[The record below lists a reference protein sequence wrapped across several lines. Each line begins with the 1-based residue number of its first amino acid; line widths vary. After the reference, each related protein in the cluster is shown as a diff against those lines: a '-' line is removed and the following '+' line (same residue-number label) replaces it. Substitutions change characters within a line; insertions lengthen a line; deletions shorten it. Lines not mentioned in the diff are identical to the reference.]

1 MKINDIC
8 HRYNLSRKT
17 VHFYIQEGLL
27 HPGKSDNNYY
37 SFNEANEEELKL
49 VLRLR
54 QAGVSIDNIHNIVN
68 YPTCTNFFLFKQYFL
83 LKKERNRIDSE
94 RNNIS
99 MLLEQIP
106 PNGTFLNVMNVPDAY
121 MKKEV
126 TDFNEK
132 DAELTARMTAI
143 FLLTPFMK
151 QEVDDY
157 RQFIWNK
164 IVRITER
171 NLHEYLKEIA
181 ESLTE
186 RSAVEV
192 YEFST
197 SLAKKFELVM
207 AGERSQA
214 VKFLTIQVEKLCHD
228 RTVQKIWYD
237 CYDSFIT
244 PVKRI
249 YEECHK
255 TLIREYTESYSSCM
269 EEMKSVFDE
278 VNAGLSIETVKELER
293 VTDQRFDLSPGYYND
308 LFILFCM
315 EDSVFISPRL
325 LQPTKKAV

>member
-8 HRYNLSRKT
+8 NKYNLSRKT

-27 HPGKSDNNYY
+27 HPGKSKNNYY

-83 LKKERNRIDSE
+83 LKKEKNKIENE

-99 MLLEQIP
+99 VLLEQIP
-106 PNGTFLNVMNVPDAY
+106 PNGTFLNVMDIPDIY
-121 MKKEV
+121 MKKKQ
-126 TDFNEK
+126 DLFDEK

-171 NLHEYLKEIA
+171 NLQENLN
-181 ESLTE
+181 L
-186 RSAVEV
+186 
-192 YEFST
+192 
-197 SLAKKFELVM
+197 LL
-207 AGERSQA
+207 
-214 VKFLTIQVEKLCHD
+214 
-228 RTVQKIWYD
+228 
-237 CYDSFIT
+237 
-244 PVKRI
+244 
-249 YEECHK
+249 
-255 TLIREYTESYSSCM
+255 
-269 EEMKSVFDE
+269 
-278 VNAGLSIETVKELER
+278 R
-293 VTDQRFDLSPGYYND
+293 VTGKKQWDILGY
-308 LFILFCM
+308 
-315 EDSVFISPRL
+315 R
-325 LQPTKKAV
+325 

>member
-8 HRYNLSRKT
+8 HKYNLSRKA

-37 SFNEANEEELKL
+37 SFNETNEEELKL

-54 QAGVSIDNIHNIVN
+54 QAGVSIDNIRNIVS

-83 LKKERNRIDSE
+83 LKTERNRVENE

-106 PNGTFLNVMNVPDAY
+106 PNGTFLNVMKVPDDY
-121 MKKEV
+121 MKKE
-126 TDFNEK
+126 TADFNEK
-132 DAELTARMTAI
+132 DAVLTARMTAI

-164 IVRITER
+164 IVTITER
-171 NLHEYLKEIA
+171 NLYDYLEKTAEI
-181 ESLTE
+181 LIE

-197 SLAKKFELVM
+197 SLAGKFNSVM
-207 AGERSQA
+207 EGKHSEA
-214 VKFLTIQVEKLCHD
+214 VDYLTTQVEKLCFDHKM
-228 RTVQKIWYD
+228 QKIWYES
-237 CYDSFIT
+237 YDSFIS
-244 PVKRI
+244 PVKR
-249 YEECHK
+249 EHCRK
-255 TLIREYTESYSSCM
+255 L
-269 EEMKSVFDE
+269 
-278 VNAGLSIETVKELER
+278 
-293 VTDQRFDLSPGYYND
+293 
-308 LFILFCM
+308 
-315 EDSVFISPRL
+315 
-325 LQPTKKAV
+325 

>member
-17 VHFYIQEGLL
+17 VHFYIQEGLI

-54 QAGVSIDNIHNIVN
+54 QAGVSIDNIHNIVS

-83 LKKERNRIDSE
+83 LKKERSRIDNE

-106 PNGTFLNVMNVPDAY
+106 PNGTFLNVMNVPDIY

-164 IVRITER
+164 IVRITES

-181 ESLTE
+181 ENLTE

-197 SLAKKFELVM
+197 SLAKKFESVM
-207 AGERSQA
+207 EGKRNEA
-214 VKFLTIQVEKLCHD
+214 VEYLEKQVEKLCND
-228 RTVQKIWYD
+228 RIVQKIWHD
-237 CYDSFIT
+237 RYDSFIT

-269 EEMKSVFDE
+269 EEMKCVFDE
-278 VNAGLSIETVKELER
+278 VNKGLNKVTVKELAS
-293 VTDQRFDLSPGYYND
+293 VTDHRFDLSSSYYND
-308 LFILFCM
+308 LFILFCL
-315 EDSVFISPRL
+315 EDSIFMSPRL
-325 LQPTKKAV
+325 YQ

>member
-1 MKINDIC
+1 MKINEIC
-8 HRYNLSRKT
+8 HKYNLSRKT

-27 HPGKSDNNYY
+27 HPGKSENNYY
-37 SFNEANEEELKL
+37 CFNEANEEELKL

-54 QAGVSIDNIHNIVN
+54 QAGVSIENIHNIVS
-68 YPTCTNFFLFKQYFL
+68 YPTCTNFFLFRQYFL
-83 LKKERNRIDSE
+83 LKRERNRVENE

-106 PNGTFLNVMNVPDAY
+106 PNGTFLNVMNVPDVY

-126 TDFNEK
+126 TEFNEK

-171 NLHEYLKEIA
+171 NLHNLLEDI
-181 ESLTE
+181 SWRLTE

-192 YEFST
+192 YELST
-197 SLAKKFELVM
+197 SLAGKFESVM
-207 AGERSQA
+207 KGNHSKA
-214 VKFLTIQVEKLCHD
+214 VEYLTLQVEKLCHD
-228 RTVQKIWYD
+228 HTMQKIWHES
-237 CYDSFIT
+237 YDSFIQ
-244 PVKRI
+244 PVKSI

-255 TLIREYTESYSSCM
+255 TLIREYTESYISCM
-269 EEMKSVFDE
+269 DALKCVFEEVA
-278 VNAGLSIETVKELER
+278 AGLNAETLKELDR
-293 VTDQRFDLSPGYYND
+293 VTNLRFDLSSGYYND

-315 EDSVFISPRL
+315 EDSVFISPSLFQNQNR
-325 LQPTKKAV
+325 